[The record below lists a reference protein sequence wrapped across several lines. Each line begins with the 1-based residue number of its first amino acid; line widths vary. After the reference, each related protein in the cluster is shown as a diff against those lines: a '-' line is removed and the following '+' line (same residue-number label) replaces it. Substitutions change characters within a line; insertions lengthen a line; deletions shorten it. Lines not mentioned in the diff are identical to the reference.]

1 MRFSLNTAAVLLA
14 SFALASASTAQGSE
28 RAVVM
33 SRDGATKLVLF
44 NREIVFQFTE
54 KGAKDATAGVTPK
67 ATKENWNWM
76 DDAMKGTATGV
87 ANMRMVFKIQDV
99 RDAKYED
106 GNLNLYMAPRPG
118 NAADMNRRGLFKYED
133 VPEDQARAFLRE
145 FGRLK
150 ASPASTPA
158 RS

>member
-1 MRFSLNTAAVLLA
+1 MRFYLKSAAVLFA
-14 SFALASASTAQGSE
+14 SFALASASTAQETE

-54 KGAKDATAGVTPK
+54 KGAKDATAGITPK
-67 ATKENWNWM
+67 PTKENWNWM
-76 DDAMKGTATGV
+76 DDAMRGTATGV
-87 ANMRMVFKIQDV
+87 ANMRMVLKVEDV
-99 RDAKYED
+99 RDARYEG
-106 GNLNLYMAPRPG
+106 GNLNLYMVSRPA
-118 NAADMNRRGLFKYED
+118 NAAATDRHGLFKYED
-133 VPEDQARAFLRE
+133 VPEAQAQTFLRE

>member
-1 MRFSLNTAAVLLA
+1 MRFRLNTVAVLFA
-14 SFALASASTAQGSE
+14 SFALASASTAQESE

-54 KGAKDATAGVTPK
+54 KGAKDATAGITPK

-76 DDAMKGTATGV
+76 DDALKGTSTGV

-106 GNLNLYMAPRPG
+106 GNLNLYMASRPA
-118 NAADMNRRGLFKYED
+118 NATAANRNGLFKYED
-133 VPEDQARAFLRE
+133 VPEEQAQAFLRE

>member
-1 MRFSLNTAAVLLA
+1 MRFPLNMAAVLLA
-14 SFALASASTAQGSE
+14 SFALASASTAQESE

-54 KGAKDATAGVTPK
+54 KGAKEATAGITPK
-67 ATKENWNWM
+67 STKENWNWV
-76 DDAMKGTATGV
+76 DDALKGTATGV

-99 RDAKYED
+99 RDARYED
-106 GNLNLYMAPRPG
+106 GDLNLYMASRPG
-118 NAADMNRRGLFKYED
+118 NAADSDRHGLFKYED
-133 VPEDQARAFLRE
+133 VPEEQAQAFLRE

>member
-1 MRFSLNTAAVLLA
+1 MRSYLKSAAVLFA
-14 SFALASASTAQGSE
+14 SFALASASTAQETE

-54 KGAKDATAGVTPK
+54 KGAKDATAGITPK

-87 ANMRMVFKIQDV
+87 ANMRMVLKVEDV
-99 RDAKYED
+99 RDARYED
-106 GNLNLYMAPRPG
+106 GNLNLYMVSRPAH
-118 NAADMNRRGLFKYED
+118 AAATDRHGLFKYED
-133 VPEDQARAFLRE
+133 VPEEQAQAFLRE